1 MTGVGVG
8 DLATAGFAGAQLGTT
23 VLWAVLFGAVFKYVL
38 SEGVARWQ
46 LATGST
52 VLHGAIEHLRWPFI
66 IFFTLYFFPWCWFVG
81 GALINA
87 AGVSGNHL
95 LDLVGLNLTKAEV
108 GIGHTFFA
116 LLIILV
122 GRQRAF
128 NSVMSVLAV
137 MLFVCVLICLL
148 FVAPPITEI
157 LSGLLIPTL
166 PDNPQSVSWT
176 VALIGGV
183 GGTLTLVCYGYWI
196 ADSGRKGKEGLK
208 NCRIDLSVSYT
219 LTALFGISMVII
231 GAAVVQQGKGLNLL
245 LDISEYFSA
254 QVHPALGIIFL
265 VGAWA
270 AIFSSLLGVWQV
282 IPQVFADCMYA
293 LKGKPV
299 ELEGITK
306 TRAYVF
312 WLLVMALV
320 PILSLEHSFKEVQ
333 KLYSMVG
340 AFFMP
345 VLAAALLWLNRE
357 HLVTEKF
364 KSHWVINTALS
375 IVLVFFSYIGTSTIL
390 KYFG

>member
-38 SEGVARWQ
+38 TEGVARWQ

-52 VLHGAIEHLRWPFI
+52 VLHGAIQHLRWPFI
-66 IFFTLYFFPWCWFVG
+66 LFFTLYFFPWCWFVAS
-81 GALINA
+81 ALINA
-87 AGVSGNHL
+87 AGVSGSHL
-95 LDLVGLNLTKAEV
+95 MDLVGINVTKAES
-108 GIGHTFFA
+108 GIGHTFIA

-122 GRQRAF
+122 GRQRMF
-128 NSVMSVLAV
+128 NSVMSLLAIL
-137 MLFVCVLICLL
+137 LFLCVFICVL
-148 FVAPPITEI
+148 FVAPPVTEI

-196 ADSGRKGKEGLK
+196 ADSGREGEQGLRS
-208 NCRIDLSVSYT
+208 CRIDLSVSYT

-254 QVHPALGIIFL
+254 QVHPALGVFFL

-293 LKGKPV
+293 LQGKPV
-299 ELEGITK
+299 ELEAITK

-333 KLYSMVG
+333 KIYSIVG

-357 HLVTEKF
+357 KFVTEKF
-364 KSHWVINTALS
+364 KSHWVINSALF
-375 IVLVFFSYIGTSTIL
+375 IVLVFFMYIGASTIN